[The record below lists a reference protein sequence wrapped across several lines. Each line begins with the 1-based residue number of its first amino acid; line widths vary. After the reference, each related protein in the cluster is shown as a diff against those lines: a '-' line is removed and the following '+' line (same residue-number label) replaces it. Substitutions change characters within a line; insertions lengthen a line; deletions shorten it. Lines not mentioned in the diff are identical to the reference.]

1 MNSLSAYQG
10 RPRLLHLPKLQFFI
24 TQHDASER
32 QRSFL
37 IGLKQDKDSETGFSE
52 TMKIIFRT
60 LVGLK
65 LNSNEQNR
73 ENVILLIEILG

>member
-32 QRSFL
+32 QKSFL
-37 IGLKQDKDSETGFSE
+37 IGLKQDKDSETGFYLSSL
-52 TMKIIFRT
+52 II
-60 LVGLK
+60 L
-65 LNSNEQNR
+65 R
-73 ENVILLIEILG
+73 ENGA